1 MLTRE
6 IPAVTK
12 NLLIINS
19 IMFIATWVTENMGI
33 DLTGLLGLHFFWLL
47 TSTSIRYS
55 PTCSCM
61 VASGISS

>member
-19 IMFIATWVTENMGI
+19 IMFIAT
-33 DLTGLLGLHFFWLL
+33 LGDGKHGDRPDRHAGTALF
-47 TSTSIRYS
+47 SDS
-55 PTCSCM
+55 
-61 VASGISS
+61 

>member
-33 DLTGLLGLHFFWLL
+33 DLTGMLGLHFFLG
-47 TSTSIRYS
+47 S
-55 PTCSCM
+55 
-61 VASGISS
+61 

>member
-19 IMFIATWVTENMGI
+19 IMFIATWVTETWG
-33 DLTGLLGLHFFWLL
+33 
-47 TSTSIRYS
+47 
-55 PTCSCM
+55 
-61 VASGISS
+61 